1 MIFSLNAGFLGSLCL
16 SLSLSRLLACRTPE
30 ALDDQLERSACTLQ
44 AFKGF
49 GGASRL
55 VVAKPGA
62 KGAEKHIFLIDSSR
76 GGGPHDG
83 CPAQAQAA
91 PRAIFLL
98 HFLFC
103 LFLLRLPFGLPYHT
117 IPLTGK
123 APFFFAFNYPDGW
136 ESQDFQAP
144 RINALKCPWLFPSP
158 DSRGFDAGTSASAS
172 NADQA
177 STAGSGTSA
186 VIQG

>member
-30 ALDDQLERSACTLQ
+30 ALDDQLERSACT
-44 AFKGF
+44 FKGF

-83 CPAQAQAA
+83 CPAQAQPAR
-91 PRAIFLL
+91 RASIFLL
-98 HFLFC
+98 YFLFR
-103 LFLLRLPFGLPYHT
+103 LFFFRPFGLPYHT
-117 IPLTGK
+117 TNRQGS
-123 APFFFAFNYPDGW
+123 FF
-136 ESQDFQAP
+136 
-144 RINALKCPWLFPSP
+144 RIQLP
-158 DSRGFDAGTSASAS
+158 
-172 NADQA
+172 
-177 STAGSGTSA
+177 
-186 VIQG
+186 